1 MGSAFSS
8 NGKGSSSSLRKI
20 GSAAAL
26 ICFVLHF
33 VVAGGVATL
42 HRTDNYTPARGV
54 LVKDLVT
61 TTRVPRKVLRAVAVG
76 ARARRQEQPREQTPV
91 GVRPQC
97 GSSLEMEPSLA
108 GDPERKHE
116 AAPKPKSLLAIP
128 VGIKNNEVVDKL
140 VSKFPADDF
149 TVMLFHY
156 DGAVEQWSDVEWS
169 SRAVHVAAK
178 GQTKGPFDAPDWL
191 ALR

>member
-1 MGSAFSS
+1 
-8 NGKGSSSSLRKI
+8 
-20 GSAAAL
+20 
-26 ICFVLHF
+26 
-33 VVAGGVATL
+33 
-42 HRTDNYTPARGV
+42 
-54 LVKDLVT
+54 
-61 TTRVPRKVLRAVAVG
+61 
-76 ARARRQEQPREQTPV
+76 
-91 GVRPQC
+91 
-97 GSSLEMEPSLA
+97 
-108 GDPERKHE
+108 
-116 AAPKPKSLLAIP
+116 
-128 VGIKNNEVVDKL
+128 